1 MPRGTHP
8 NSLANLKKGKATQFG
23 ASGDP
28 VADRARKN
36 SHKAAAER
44 KGIAEEMRALM
55 DEPAEDGTPRRKILA
70 AKLVLN
76 MANSPEWY
84 KLGLKILGEMPP
96 DQVEVSRPAEEIA
109 QEIRDVLEQRRR
121 EQSGDAT

>member
-23 ASGDP
+23 ARGDP
-28 VADRARKN
+28 VADRAREN

-55 DEPAEDGTPRRKILA
+55 DEPSEDGTPRRKILA

-96 DQVEVSRPAEEIA
+96 EQVEVSRPAEEVA
-109 QEIRDVLEQRRR
+109 QEIRDVLEQRLR
-121 EQSGDAT
+121 EQSGDAP

>member
-23 ASGDP
+23 ARGDP
-28 VADRARKN
+28 VADRAREN

-84 KLGLKILGEMPP
+84 KLGLKILGELPP
-96 DQVEVSRPAEEIA
+96 EQVEVSRPSEEIA

-121 EQSGDAT
+121 EQSGDAP